1 MFHFVHTDLLKW
13 GSCQKRRIGPYIP
26 SFPHPFLRRETG
38 TTGDTLAIDLG
49 SGEITAKNQ
58 LPGRLW
64 AANGHVLGLV
74 ASANLPSFGLLS
86 QRDLYLKP
94 VELLLSRPTEELDRG
109 RASTRRER
117 RKHRGCGNKNVN
129 ETIEIRLVLL

>member
-26 SFPHPFLRRETG
+26 SFPHPFLRRETD

-64 AANGHVLGLV
+64 ACFRAGRECEPTFLRTSLAKG
-74 ASANLPSFGLLS
+74 PLS
-86 QRDLYLKP
+86 
-94 VELLLSRPTEELDRG
+94 
-109 RASTRRER
+109 
-117 RKHRGCGNKNVN
+117 
-129 ETIEIRLVLL
+129 